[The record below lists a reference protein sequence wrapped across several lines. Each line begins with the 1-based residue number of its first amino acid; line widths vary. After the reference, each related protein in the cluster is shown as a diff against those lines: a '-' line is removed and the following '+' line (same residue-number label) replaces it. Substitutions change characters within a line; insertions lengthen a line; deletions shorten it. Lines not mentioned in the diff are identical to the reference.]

1 MIAVDETMVPFRGR
15 LKFKQ
20 YIPGKAH
27 KYGIKLFKLCGTDGY
42 TYYNVQI
49 YAGKTETEGK
59 GLGCRVVLDLCDRYL
74 NIGRT
79 IITDNFYTSIVLAN
93 ELLVKDTNLIGTL
106 RSNRVKLSEVT
117 KAKSLAGQIVGKE
130 NSNGLVVA
138 KWRDKRDVTMLST
151 CHNLNM
157 VDTGK
162 KNRKNEA
169 VVKPKIIID
178 YNAGKAGID
187 LSDQLSSYSSPVRKS
202 IRWYHKVAT
211 EIILGT
217 SVVNAL
223 IIYNTKTL
231 QKKMSITQFREALVD
246 QILGLDQ
253 PKSILEQ
260 ITPPRSSITLK
271 HKFQE
276 TSEKCSRNRKIRK
289 RCTHCYKEN
298 AARNGSVQACKD
310 TKRVT
315 TLCTKC
321 KVYTCSNCFF
331 KHHSK

>member
-1 MIAVDETMVPFRGR
+1 M
-15 LKFKQ
+15 
-20 YIPGKAH
+20 
-27 KYGIKLFKLCGTDGY
+27 
-42 TYYNVQI
+42 
-49 YAGKTETEGK
+49 
-59 GLGCRVVLDLCDRYL
+59 
-74 NIGRT
+74 
-79 IITDNFYTSIVLAN
+79 
-93 ELLVKDTNLIGTL
+93 
-106 RSNRVKLSEVT
+106 KLSEVT
-117 KAKSLAGQIVGKE
+117 KAKLLAGQIVGKE
-130 NSNGLVVA
+130 NSNGIVVA

-169 VVKPKIIID
+169 VVKPIIIID
-178 YNAGKAGID
+178 YNTGKAGID

-217 SVVNAL
+217 SVVNAF
-223 IIYNTKTL
+223 IIYNTKTP
-231 QKKMSITQFREALVD
+231 QNKMSITQFREALVD

-260 ITPPRSSITLK
+260 ITPPRSLITLK

-276 TSEKCSRNRKIRK
+276 TSEKCSRNHKIRK
-289 RCTHCYKEN
+289 RCTHCYKERKEN
-298 AARNGSVQACKD
+298 AARNGLVQACKD

-321 KVYTCSNCFF
+321 EVYTCSNCFSNIIP
-331 KHHSK
+331 SKKEAKAEDKSIPSMNGMIKTIYIVKV

>member
-1 MIAVDETMVPFRGR
+1 
-15 LKFKQ
+15 
-20 YIPGKAH
+20 
-27 KYGIKLFKLCGTDGY
+27 
-42 TYYNVQI
+42 
-49 YAGKTETEGK
+49 
-59 GLGCRVVLDLCDRYL
+59 
-74 NIGRT
+74 
-79 IITDNFYTSIVLAN
+79 
-93 ELLVKDTNLIGTL
+93 
-106 RSNRVKLSEVT
+106 
-117 KAKSLAGQIVGKE
+117 
-130 NSNGLVVA
+130 
-138 KWRDKRDVTMLST
+138 
-151 CHNLNM
+151 
-157 VDTGK
+157 
-162 KNRKNEA
+162 
-169 VVKPKIIID
+169 
-178 YNAGKAGID
+178 
-187 LSDQLSSYSSPVRKS
+187 VRKS

-223 IIYNTKTL
+223 LIYNTKTP

-253 PKSILEQ
+253 PKDIQEQ
-260 ITPPRSSITLK
+260 ITPKSSISLK

-298 AARNGSVQACKD
+298 AARNVSVQACKD

-321 KVYTCSNCFF
+321 EVYTCSVCFF

>member
-1 MIAVDETMVPFRGR
+1 
-15 LKFKQ
+15 
-20 YIPGKAH
+20 
-27 KYGIKLFKLCGTDGY
+27 
-42 TYYNVQI
+42 
-49 YAGKTETEGK
+49 
-59 GLGCRVVLDLCDRYL
+59 
-74 NIGRT
+74 
-79 IITDNFYTSIVLAN
+79 
-93 ELLVKDTNLIGTL
+93 
-106 RSNRVKLSEVT
+106 
-117 KAKSLAGQIVGKE
+117 
-130 NSNGLVVA
+130 
-138 KWRDKRDVTMLST
+138 
-151 CHNLNM
+151 M

-223 IIYNTKTL
+223 IIYNTKTP
-231 QKKMSITQFREALVD
+231 QNKMSITQFREALVD
-246 QILGLDQ
+246 QILELDQ
-253 PKSILEQ
+253 PKGTQEH
-260 ITPPRSSITLK
+260 ITPSRGSISLK

-321 KVYTCSNCFF
+321 EVYTCSDCFF
-331 KHHSK
+331 KHHAK